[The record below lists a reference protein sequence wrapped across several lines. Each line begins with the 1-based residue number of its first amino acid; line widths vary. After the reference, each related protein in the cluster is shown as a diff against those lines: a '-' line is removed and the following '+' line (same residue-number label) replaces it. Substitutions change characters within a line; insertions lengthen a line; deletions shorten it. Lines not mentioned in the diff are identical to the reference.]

1 MLAGQGRRA
10 ARRPQGPCR
19 ILIRPEHLALSPDR
33 ATGTAARVVGVSF
46 FGHDATVDLVL
57 IDQEIPL
64 QARVSGAAVPAIDDL
79 LSVSIGGPVTVV
91 GDPQ

>member
-1 MLAGQGRRA
+1 MRAGQGRGA
-10 ARRPQGPCR
+10 ARQPQGTCR
-19 ILIRPEHLALSPDR
+19 ILIRPEHLALSSDR
-33 ATGTAARVVGVSF
+33 AEGTPARVVGVSF

-64 QARVSGAAVPAIDDL
+64 QARVAGAAVPAINDL

-91 GDPQ
+91 GDPR